1 MALAVIVE
9 HVSEERLRVVVWN
22 GQRALASLEL
32 RELPTRVSRFDV
44 QLALSRGRRSE
55 KLVRDFATNGVDYG
69 THPRRPHELD

>member
-22 GQRALASLEL
+22 GQRAVASLDL

-44 QLALSRGRRSE
+44 LLELSRGSRRA
-55 KLVRDFATNGVDYG
+55 KLLRDFATNGVDYG
-69 THPRRPHELD
+69 THPREPHALD